1 MARARKPQV
10 HSENVAPSFPAE
22 YAQGGSLPE
31 PLSWRTAIFSEEEVP
46 PNWASYIAKNRD
58 VFQSALP
65 LGAPKR

>member
-10 HSENVAPSFPAE
+10 HSEIRRAELPAE